1 IEEVS
6 IEDFQKL
13 DIRVA
18 RIVEVDDHPKA
29 DKLYVLKIEINGEE
43 RQLVA
48 GIKSYYKKEE
58 LINKKRIAIVEKEK
72 CHPQKCGGYWC
83 IGVCPVNRNEE
94 ECIQKNEQTTKIVI
108 DENLCIGCG
117 ICVKCTFDAI
127 KIINL
132 PEKLKEKPVIR
143 FGINSFELFRLPV
156 PKENKI
162 IGII

>member
-1 IEEVS
+1 MIKVIKMEEVS

-58 LINKKRIAIVEKEK
+58 LINKKI
-72 CHPQKCGGYWC
+72 
-83 IGVCPVNRNEE
+83 
-94 ECIQKNEQTTKIVI
+94 IVI
-108 DENLCIGCG
+108 ANLKPAVLRGVESKGMLLAAENDGNMTLLIADKDIDTG
-117 ICVKCTFDAI
+117 A
-127 KIINL
+127 KI
-132 PEKLKEKPVIR
+132 R
-143 FGINSFELFRLPV
+143 
-156 PKENKI
+156 
-162 IGII
+162 